1 MIQVIYHLC
10 TIKNKER
17 LRIKIKM
24 NTNCVANK
32 KSLLIFGNKENETGC
47 IHPNSF
53 FFSKL

>member
-53 FFSKL
+53 FFLKL